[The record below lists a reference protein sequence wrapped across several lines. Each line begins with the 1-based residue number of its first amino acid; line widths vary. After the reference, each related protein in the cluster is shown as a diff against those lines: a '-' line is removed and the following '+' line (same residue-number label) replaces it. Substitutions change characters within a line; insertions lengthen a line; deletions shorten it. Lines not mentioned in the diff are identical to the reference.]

1 MQRSCPPKESL
12 SVVLLASPS
21 ATLYISV
28 KLLGVEID
36 ARGAAAAALNVA
48 RIDRALIIVSLP
60 EQAPPSG
67 ESRTQRSVDQNVVA
81 KIADRGL
88 TRGGVVEQEIGMS
101 VAIKIRCSH

>member
-1 MQRSCPPKESL
+1 M
-12 SVVLLASPS
+12 SVVLLAFPL
-21 ATLYISV
+21 ATPYISV

-36 ARGAAAAALNVA
+36 ASGAAAAALNVA

-88 TRGGVVEQEIGMS
+88 TRRGVVEQEIRVS
-101 VAIKIRCSH
+101 VAIKIRRRH